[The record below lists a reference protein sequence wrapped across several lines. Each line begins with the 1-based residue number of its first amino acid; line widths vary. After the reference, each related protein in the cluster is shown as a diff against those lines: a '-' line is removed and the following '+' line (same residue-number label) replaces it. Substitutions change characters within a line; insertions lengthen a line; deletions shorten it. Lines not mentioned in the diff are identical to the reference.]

1 MKCQAEWSTSWSQ
14 DCWERNT
21 SNLRNADDTTLKG
34 VRQTPLSM
42 RFFRQE
48 YWSRLSFP
56 LLGESSWPKD
66 WTHVSYV
73 SCIIVRFFICWA
85 VSNIQVLTQ
94 ERGLSMRP
102 KMGEIK
108 EMKREFQN
116 YLLHEGAHLAT
127 EQSFPYSSLT
137 LQSETQVD
145 SFNTKLMPRAG

>member
-1 MKCQAEWSTSWSQ
+1 MGKRVEIVQ
-14 DCWERNT
+14 
-21 SNLRNADDTTLKG
+21 KI
-34 VRQTPLSM
+34 PLH
-42 RFFRQE
+42 
-48 YWSRLSFP
+48 SFLIVLANIKKVTWIFISSG
-56 LLGESSWPKD
+56 LLHFQK
-66 WTHVSYV
+66 Y
-73 SCIIVRFFICWA
+73 I
-85 VSNIQVLTQ
+85 SNIQVLTQ